1 MITKPFVGVLSVLM
15 ALAATPAAWAAGPV
29 LGCVEVSGGWVRVL
43 PAPSPMR
50 MTAGYG
56 TIHNGCERAVTIVA
70 ASSPAFGHVTLHE
83 TVVEDGVSKM
93 RPLPELRLAAGGTAT
108 LQPSGMHLM
117 LMGAATLKDGQQ
129 VPVVFEVD
137 GGSEVQA
144 VLRARNTAP

>member
-1 MITKPFVGVLSVLM
+1 MITKPFVGVLSVVL
-15 ALAATPAAWAAGPV
+15 ALAAAPAAWAAGPV
-29 LGCVEVSGGWVRVL
+29 LSCVKVTGGWVRVL

-56 TIHNGCERAVTIVA
+56 HIHNGCARAVTIVA

-93 RPLPELRLAAGGTAT
+93 RPLPELRLAAGATAT
-108 LQPSGMHLM
+108 LQPTGMHLM

-129 VPVVFEVD
+129 VPVVFELD
-137 GGSEVQA
+137 GGSEVRGVLQA
-144 VLRARNTAP
+144 RTTAP